1 MRYRLQVQRLTQGY
15 RLISTDR
22 KCIVTKISSM
32 VNHLQG
38 ILMKLICLVLAAV
51 LGVSTAV
58 QASATPFWG
67 AKAPVPYETP
77 TQNLKN
83 GEFTWAPQVAPQG
96 PILVVVS
103 LDEQRAYAYRN
114 GVQIGASTISSGRK
128 GHETPTGVFHTFLK
142 DADHHSNLYN
152 NAAMP
157 YTQKFTQGGVA
168 LHAGGIPGYPESHG
182 CVHLPS
188 EFARLLFG
196 VSPEGMMVVIA
207 NKKVSPSNVDDP
219 PLLAPV
225 TADGSATGTQPL
237 PSSEEYRWEPEK
249 SPTGPVSLVLSGYDK
264 RIIVMRN
271 AVEIGRSTVAID
283 NPGAP
288 LGTHAFVMAQQEP
301 DESPNWIGVGITD
314 HIGDANRPLER
325 DATNRIHIP
334 DTFLHA
340 LIPSLG
346 AGSTLVIT
354 DEPVLESTTGV
365 ELAVLSSSPKD
376 VKTDAEK

>member
-1 MRYRLQVQRLTQGY
+1 
-15 RLISTDR
+15 
-22 KCIVTKISSM
+22 
-32 VNHLQG
+32 
-38 ILMKLICLVLAAV
+38 MKLTCLVLAVA
-51 LGVSTAV
+51 LGISTAV
-58 QASATPFWG
+58 QALATPFWG

-157 YTQKFTQGGVA
+157 YTQKFTQSGVA

-196 VSPEGMMVVIA
+196 ISPEGMTVVIA
-207 NKKVSPSNVDDP
+207 SKKVSPASVDYP

-225 TADGSATGTQPL
+225 TADGSATVTQPL
-237 PSSEEYRWEPEK
+237 PPSKEYRWEPEK

-301 DESPNWIGVGITD
+301 GESPNWIGVGITD
-314 HIGDANRPLER
+314 HMGDANRPLDR
-325 DATNRIHIP
+325 DATKRIHIP
-334 DTFLHA
+334 EAFLHA

-346 AGSTLVIT
+346 VGSTLVIT

-365 ELAVLSSSPKD
+365 ELAVLSSSPKE
-376 VKTDAEK
+376 TDSDIEK